1 MTGSIPMVPP
11 GVATRTV
18 LAFLAFWFRARRVAA
33 ATVSRST
40 MLSICSCLPMVFMD
54 VPLLD
59 GFVVVIAGGL
69 CSHPGERNPFDS
81 PKMNSK
87 YQTNGALLVGPVVPQ
102 AGVVTG
108 ERLGVLPENRELFI
122 ALSQEYR
129 LRSHEDGWFVD
140 GRGHRSQIWE
150 F

>member
-1 MTGSIPMVPP
+1 
-11 GVATRTV
+11 
-18 LAFLAFWFRARRVAA
+18 
-33 ATVSRST
+33 
-40 MLSICSCLPMVFMD
+40 
-54 VPLLD
+54 
-59 GFVVVIAGGL
+59 
-69 CSHPGERNPFDS
+69 
-81 PKMNSK
+81 MNSK

-150 F
+150 FGVAKLGLTVAGSSNFVHKCQRAGDWLLPKSIGDQEANFHCAWTPENLAKLTKLVGLQRRKRLPSTPT